1 MTATVRRSRLS
12 DEREAEL
19 YQAVIE
25 LVREVGYEAMTMDA
39 VAARSKSSKAT
50 LYRQWEGKPK
60 LVAAAMR
67 HSRPPVT
74 DDIDTGSLRGD
85 LHGLARVIGAGA
97 EQDMV
102 FMSAVGH
109 AAHTNPDLALAL
121 REMLIEPELA
131 RLAVLLD
138 RAVARGEVPP
148 DTATAEFFAHTLM
161 GAVMARKILDGR
173 FADADYLIRYIDA
186 VVVPAFGLSV
196 SPSAGAA
203 AGAV

>member
-1 MTATVRRSRLS
+1 MTVTARRSRLS

-19 YQAVIE
+19 YQAVID

-67 HSRPPVT
+67 HSRPPVA

-85 LHGLARVIGAGA
+85 LHQLARTIGEGA
-97 EQDMV
+97 EQDTV

-109 AAHTNPDLALAL
+109 AAHSNADLALAL
-121 REMLIEPELA
+121 REMLIDPELA
-131 RLAVLLD
+131 RLAMILG
-138 RAVARGEVPP
+138 RAVERGEVREDAP
-148 DTATAEFFAHTLM
+148 AIEFFAHTM
-161 GAVMARKILDGR
+161 VGALMARKVLEDS
-173 FADADYLIRYIDA
+173 FADADYLTRYIDA
-186 VVVPAFGLSV
+186 VVLPAFGV
-196 SPSAGAA
+196 TG
-203 AGAV
+203 

>member
-1 MTATVRRSRLS
+1 MTATVRRTRLS

-19 YQAVIE
+19 YQAVID

-67 HSRPPVT
+67 HSRPPVA

-85 LHGLARVIGAGA
+85 LHALARVIGAGA
-97 EQDMV
+97 EQDTV

-109 AAHTNPDLALAL
+109 AAHSNPDLALAL
-121 REMLIEPELA
+121 REMLIDPELA
-131 RLAVLLD
+131 RLAMILG
-138 RAVARGEVPP
+138 RAVERGEVREDAP
-148 DTATAEFFAHTLM
+148 AIEFFAHTM
-161 GAVMARKILDGR
+161 VGALMARKVLEDS
-173 FADADYLIRYIDA
+173 FADADYLVRYIDA
-186 VVVPAFGLSV
+186 VVLPAFGV
-196 SPSAGAA
+196 TG
-203 AGAV
+203 

>member
-39 VAARSKSSKAT
+39 VAARSRSSKAT

-67 HSRPPVT
+67 HSRPLVVAE
-74 DDIDTGSLRGD
+74 DVDTGSLRGD
-85 LHGLARVIGAGA
+85 LHRFAGELGEGA
-97 EQDMV
+97 EQDTV

-109 AAHTNPDLALAL
+109 AAHSNPDLAQAL
-121 REMLIEPELA
+121 REMLIAPELA
-131 RLAVLLD
+131 KLD
-138 RAVARGEVPP
+138 AMLRRAVARGEVRE
-148 DTATAEFFAHTLM
+148 DAAVTEFFAHALV
-161 GAVMARKILDGR
+161 GAVMARKILEDR
-173 FADADYLIRYIDA
+173 FADGDFLIRYIDA
-186 VVVPAFGLSV
+186 VVLPAFGLS
-196 SPSAGAA
+196 S
-203 AGAV
+203 

>member
-1 MTATVRRSRLS
+1 MTATVRRTRLS

-19 YQAVIE
+19 YQAVID

-67 HSRPPVT
+67 HSRPPAS

-85 LHGLARVIGAGA
+85 LHQLAQLMGPAA
-97 EQDMV
+97 EQDTV
-102 FMSAVGH
+102 FMTAVGH
-109 AAHTNPDLALAL
+109 AAHSYPDLAVAL

-131 RLAVLLD
+131 RLRILLG
-138 RAVARGEVPP
+138 RAVARGEVPADSP
-148 DTATAEFFAHTLM
+148 AEEFFAHTLV
-161 GAVMARKILDGR
+161 GAVMARKVLEDR
-173 FADADYLIRYIDA
+173 FAEADYLTRYIDA
-186 VVVPAFGLSV
+186 VVLPAFGLS
-196 SPSAGAA
+196 AE
-203 AGAV
+203 